1 MEKHH
6 TGTDVKK
13 VDIKGMVRNFY
24 ELTVLVILL
33 NVI

>member
-1 MEKHH
+1 MEKYH

-13 VDIKGMVRNFY
+13 VDIIGMVRNFY

-33 NVI
+33 YFI